1 MTLENVGVMLHWNQ
15 HRWNSFL
22 FEQSMSK
29 CSNFSMQDTKYCK
42 IVVWHILTF
51 IWLFHRRLLVKPVA
65 NTESPKFLQKEKQIS
80 QSPQTLQSLLRHTA
94 NVAWFSNFTLPAY
107 LVIFHSCTVM
117 PNRANQSVS
126 QTVSHKPSLAYRV
139 LQPLIESSVVAV
151 LSHLHE

>member
-1 MTLENVGVMLHWNQ
+1 MLHVNQ
-15 HRWNSFL
+15 TQIEFIPFRTINVKMF
-22 FEQSMSK
+22 Q
-29 CSNFSMQDTKYCK
+29 FSMQDTKYCK